1 MVKML
6 ENYSEGRIDSFDTEM
21 NEMCVELANNAM
33 GKLMIGVISY
43 IYIEQA
49 TQQLGGIGGVAS
61 NFKEMG
67 HNVNTK
73 YKIVKS
79 AYNTYKTAK

>member
-6 ENYSEGRIDSFDTEM
+6 DSYTDGRQESFDTEM

-43 IYIEQA
+43 IYVEQA
-49 TQQLGGIGGVAS
+49 TQQLGGIGGVTS
-61 NFKEMG
+61 NFREMG
-67 HNVNTK
+67 HNMNTK
-73 YKIVKS
+73 FKIVKS
-79 AYNTYKTAK
+79 AYKTY